1 MTDQEREHLAELKTF
16 TWAAPMILPLIRKRR
31 DIAFQL
37 LMQDFKAGKTDN
49 IARIAELNVLS
60 DLEREI
66 NQKELEYQTLEKQ
79 NDNRK

>member
-1 MTDQEREHLAELKTF
+1 MTDEQRQYFSEVKTF
-16 TWAAPMILPLIRKRR
+16 AWAAPMILPLIQKRR
-31 DIAFQL
+31 KIAFDC

-66 NQKELEYQTLEKQ
+66 NQKEQEYRTLEEKYAS
-79 NDNRK
+79 RK